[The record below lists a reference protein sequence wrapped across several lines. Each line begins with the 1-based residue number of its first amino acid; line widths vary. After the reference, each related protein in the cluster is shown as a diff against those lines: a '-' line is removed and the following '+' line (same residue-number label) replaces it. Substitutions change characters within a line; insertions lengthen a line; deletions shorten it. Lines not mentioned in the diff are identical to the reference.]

1 MSFFFIKILDILLR
15 MLYILLTE
23 TIEIFLEGRNRIL
36 VSLKDISVQCGVSI
50 ATVSK
55 ALNNHKDV
63 SAATKEKIHRI
74 AKEMGYFPNSQ
85 ARALKTNRTYNLGV
99 MFLDEAD
106 SGLTH
111 DFFSEVLNSFK
122 KEAEYS
128 GYDITFINKDIGGHK
143 MSFYEHCR
151 YRNVDGV
158 LIACIDFKDPDV
170 YEVVNGEI
178 PVVTID
184 HTFDGHSCVLS
195 DNRQG
200 IKALFDYVYK
210 MGHRK
215 IALIQ
220 GNKSSVSDNRLIGFY
235 KALSDYNIP
244 ADNNYIV
251 SGEFHNIE
259 MTVAL
264 TKQLINLPDPP
275 TCIFM
280 PDDISAVGGMRAIE
294 ECGLKIPDDISIV
307 GYDGI
312 RLTQFLKPP
321 LTTYK
326 QDTEAIGIQAARQ
339 LIALVENQQTV
350 FAESAVIT
358 GRLEINESVKNI
370 KG

>member
-1 MSFFFIKILDILLR
+1 MLDILAGI
-15 MLYILLTE
+15 LYILLTE
-23 TIEIFLEGRNRIL
+23 TIEKFLEGRNDDL
-36 VSLKDISVQCGVSI
+36 VSLKDISARCGVSI

-63 SAATKEKIHRI
+63 SATTKENINRV

-111 DFFSEVLNSFK
+111 DFFSRVLNSFK
-122 KEAEYS
+122 KEAENN
-128 GYDITFINKDIGGHK
+128 GYDITFINKDLGGQK

-184 HTFDGHSCVLS
+184 HMFDNHSCVLS

-200 IKALFDYVYK
+200 IKALFDYVYS

-215 IALIQ
+215 IAFIQ

-235 KALSDYNIP
+235 KAMSDYNIP
-244 ADNNYIV
+244 VDSNFIV
-251 SGEFHNIE
+251 SGDFHNIE
-259 MTVAL
+259 MTADL
-264 TKQLINLPDPP
+264 TKQLVNLPEPP

-280 PDDISAVGGMRAIE
+280 PDDISAVGGIRAIE
-294 ECGLKIPDDISIV
+294 ECGLNIPEDISIV

-312 RLTQFLKPP
+312 RLANLIKPS

-326 QDTEAIGIQAARQ
+326 QDTDAIGLQAAKQ
-339 LIALVENQQTV
+339 LISLIEKPQTV
-350 FAESAVIT
+350 FTESTVIT
-358 GRLEINESVKNI
+358 GKLVIGGSVKNI
-370 KG
+370 SGEP